1 MVVILPYCIKAKR
14 CEHNALGYWSGL
26 ALCLTKVR
34 SSRAR
39 CPATAL
45 ILLSYS
51 YYFFSFSFG
60 CDRYVEN
67 DDECCNRTFLD
78 HILPTLWKMLSIF
91 TVSSGC
97 ECYRKRVL
105 MPQTRLFYP
114 THNIA
119 KDKSSLPTVKVSIDC
134 RVIGGI

>member
-45 ILLSYS
+45 IPILIFVSREPADNAKMVNILK
-51 YYFFSFSFG
+51 
-60 CDRYVEN
+60 
-67 DDECCNRTFLD
+67 
-78 HILPTLWKMLSIF
+78 HIPHVMTS
-91 TVSSGC
+91 
-97 ECYRKRVL
+97 
-105 MPQTRLFYP
+105 
-114 THNIA
+114 
-119 KDKSSLPTVKVSIDC
+119 
-134 RVIGGI
+134 

>member
-45 ILLSYS
+45 IV
-51 YYFFSFSFG
+51 YFSLVYK
-60 CDRYVEN
+60 DIIN
-67 DDECCNRTFLD
+67 ARTFKITDDLY
-78 HILPTLWKMLSIF
+78 IRCIW
-91 TVSSGC
+91 
-97 ECYRKRVL
+97 
-105 MPQTRLFYP
+105 
-114 THNIA
+114 
-119 KDKSSLPTVKVSIDC
+119 
-134 RVIGGI
+134 